1 MASELQFKKT
11 TCCCHPVSSGISP
24 FFLLRLCL
32 LACLPL
38 SIIPFLYGFSVLPLS
53 EPRPIPPF
61 STYIIS
67 PPRKKSPANCC
78 KTLYILP
85 LGLFFF
91 FFPSFLLFFL
101 LSPLPF
107 SCLVATSVVSS
118 SWLIHSLVLLCDLRF
133 GVIAFP
139 SLINHPPSNT
149 HDMPSTTTA
158 TSPSLPMESEPQK
171 KSPAA
176 SNASVAQIKSFV
188 AGGAGGICAVI
199 VGHPFDL
206 VKVRLQTAE
215 KGVYSGAIHVVKRT
229 IAREG
234 LARGLYAGVSAPL
247 VGVTPMFAVS
257 FWGYDLGKT
266 LVRNFSSVPVHN
278 GTPQYTIGQIS
289 AAGFFSAIP
298 MTLITA
304 PFERVKVLLQIQ
316 GQNPPPPGQ
325 KPKYSGGVDVVR
337 QLYKEG
343 GIRSVFRGSA
353 MTLAR
358 DGPGSA
364 AYFAAYEYIK
374 RSLTPKDVDGNVT
387 GELSLPAVVAAGGA
401 AGIAMW
407 IPVFPIDTVKSRL
420 QSAEG
425 RPTIG
430 GTIRGVYANGGFKA
444 FFPGF
449 GPALARAVP
458 ANAATFLGVELAH
471 KAMDKFF

>member
-1 MASELQFKKT
+1 M
-11 TCCCHPVSSGISP
+11 
-24 FFLLRLCL
+24 
-32 LACLPL
+32 
-38 SIIPFLYGFSVLPLS
+38 
-53 EPRPIPPF
+53 
-61 STYIIS
+61 
-67 PPRKKSPANCC
+67 
-78 KTLYILP
+78 
-85 LGLFFF
+85 
-91 FFPSFLLFFL
+91 
-101 LSPLPF
+101 
-107 SCLVATSVVSS
+107 
-118 SWLIHSLVLLCDLRF
+118 
-133 GVIAFP
+133 
-139 SLINHPPSNT
+139 
-149 HDMPSTTTA
+149 TA
-158 TSPSLPMESEPQK
+158 SPSAAESIPKEVRVPEPKPVNQTI
-171 KSPAA
+171 
-176 SNASVAQIKSFV
+176 AQIRSLAAGA
-188 AGGAGGICAVI
+188 AGGVCAVV

-215 KGVYSGAIHVVKRT
+215 KGVYSGAIDVVKRT
-229 IAREG
+229 VAREG

-257 FWGYDLGKT
+257 FWGYDVGKT
-266 LVRNFSSVPVHN
+266 LVGKMSEVRVENN
-278 GTPQYTIGQIS
+278 TPQYTIGQIS

-325 KPKYSGGVDVVR
+325 KPKYSGGLDVVR
-337 QLYKEG
+337 QLYQEG

-374 RSLTPKDVDGNVT
+374 RTLTPKDAEGNVT
-387 GELSLPAVVAAGGA
+387 GQLSMPAVLAAGGA

-407 IPVFPIDTVKSRL
+407 IPVFPVDTIKSRL
-420 QSAEG
+420 QSAPG

-430 GTIRGVYANGGFKA
+430 GTIRTVYASGGFKA

-458 ANAATFLGVELAH
+458 ANAATFAGVELAH
-471 KAMDKFF
+471 QFMTKLFD

>member
-1 MASELQFKKT
+1 MSAAE
-11 TCCCHPVSSGISP
+11 SP
-24 FFLLRLCL
+24 
-32 LACLPL
+32 
-38 SIIPFLYGFSVLPLS
+38 
-53 EPRPIPPF
+53 
-61 STYIIS
+61 
-67 PPRKKSPANCC
+67 
-78 KTLYILP
+78 
-85 LGLFFF
+85 
-91 FFPSFLLFFL
+91 
-101 LSPLPF
+101 
-107 SCLVATSVVSS
+107 TSDAVQETVKA
-118 SWLIHSLVLLCDLRF
+118 VETKA
-133 GVIAFP
+133 V
-139 SLINHPPSNT
+139 NQ
-149 HDMPSTTTA
+149 TA
-158 TSPSLPMESEPQK
+158 
-171 KSPAA
+171 
-176 SNASVAQIKSFV
+176 AQIRSFA
-188 AGGAGGICAVI
+188 AGGVGGVCAVI

-206 VKVRLQTAE
+206 VKVRMQTAAR
-215 KGVYSGAIHVVKRT
+215 GVYSGAIDVVKKT
-229 IAREG
+229 VAREG
-234 LARGLYAGVSAPL
+234 LVRGLYAGVSAPL

-266 LVRNFSSVPVHN
+266 LVSSLSEVEVKN
-278 GTPQYTIGQIS
+278 NTPQYSIAQVS

-374 RSLTPKDVDGNVT
+374 RSLTPKDANGNVT
-387 GELSLPAVVAAGGA
+387 GDLSLPAVLAAGGA

-407 IPVFPIDTVKSRL
+407 IPVFPVDTVKSRL
-420 QSAEG
+420 QSAPG
-425 RPTIG
+425 KPTIG
-430 GTIRGVYANGGFKA
+430 GTIRSVYAAGGFKA

-458 ANAATFLGVELAH
+458 ANAATFAGVELAH
-471 KAMDKFF
+471 QFMNKLFD

>member
-1 MASELQFKKT
+1 MSAAE
-11 TCCCHPVSSGISP
+11 SP
-24 FFLLRLCL
+24 TSDAVQESVKAAETKAVNQTAAQLR
-32 LACLPL
+32 
-38 SIIPFLYGFSVLPLS
+38 
-53 EPRPIPPF
+53 
-61 STYIIS
+61 
-67 PPRKKSPANCC
+67 
-78 KTLYILP
+78 
-85 LGLFFF
+85 
-91 FFPSFLLFFL
+91 SF
-101 LSPLPF
+101 
-107 SCLVATSVVSS
+107 A
-118 SWLIHSLVLLCDLRF
+118 
-133 GVIAFP
+133 
-139 SLINHPPSNT
+139 
-149 HDMPSTTTA
+149 
-158 TSPSLPMESEPQK
+158 
-171 KSPAA
+171 
-176 SNASVAQIKSFV
+176 
-188 AGGAGGICAVI
+188 AGGVGGVCAVI

-206 VKVRLQTAE
+206 VKVRMQTAAQ
-215 KGVYSGAIHVVKRT
+215 GVYSGAIDVVKKT
-229 IAREG
+229 VAREG
-234 LARGLYAGVSAPL
+234 LVRGLYAGVSAPL

-266 LVRNFSSVPVHN
+266 LVSSLSEVEVKN
-278 GTPQYTIGQIS
+278 NTPQYSIAQVS

-374 RSLTPKDVDGNVT
+374 RSLTPKDANGNVT
-387 GELSLPAVVAAGGA
+387 GDLSLPAVLAAGGA

-407 IPVFPIDTVKSRL
+407 IPVFPVDTIKSRL
-420 QSAEG
+420 QSAPG
-425 RPTIG
+425 KPTIG
-430 GTIRGVYANGGFKA
+430 GTIRSVYAAGGFKA

-458 ANAATFLGVELAH
+458 ANAATFAGVELAH
-471 KAMDKFF
+471 QFMNKLFD